1 VTKASAPFYLVLEI
15 LTVSQQRT
23 AKIGAFLCIGTNSM
37 FFWRDR
43 NLEIAINLRAKS
55 HRGKAMVGLGV
66 FLVDGCLLWLIA
78 AVFDSEK

>member
-1 VTKASAPFYLVLEI
+1 
-15 LTVSQQRT
+15 
-23 AKIGAFLCIGTNSM
+23 M